1 MHFRKTVTMML
12 EDKIARETE
21 KRVQEEERN
30 QLQAEISRLTD
41 ALEQEKKRGFWSR
54 LFPLRFR
61 VTIPV
66 TNIRYRKV

>member
-1 MHFRKTVTMML
+1 MML

-41 ALEQEKKRGFWSR
+41 ALEQEKAGFLVAAVS
-54 LFPLRFR
+54 LRFR

>member
-1 MHFRKTVTMML
+1 
-12 EDKIARETE
+12 
-21 KRVQEEERN
+21 VQEEERN

-41 ALEQEKKRGFWSR
+41 ALEQEKAGFLVAAVS
-54 LFPLRFR
+54 LRFR